1 MAKLRLG
8 INAKVSISTTLMVLV
23 SFSILAWFVYFNAQ
37 KTITLIEYETQEKQ
51 VTQLENLIDVYIDEK
66 KRLINKLAKEA
77 LASGLNES
85 QMTQNLRLIQ
95 ESGDFNLTYIGI
107 ESSGRMLRG
116 NGKHQY
122 PQDGYDPRTRS
133 WYQIP
138 KNSLKDEVLSE
149 PWIQNSYKIPVFGFA
164 SPLIENGKFIGVAS
178 SDIALKSLNAYI
190 HAQDE
195 NTSEQEII
203 VIDKNGNY
211 VGHND
216 ESKILQS
223 DELAQAIKS
232 SFNADTPTFKLDSNI
247 ATCKVES
254 QTQWLLCSIIPESR
268 IADKLSQNNKP
279 IFIMLGIFAFVLV
292 VALYVILAYLL
303 KPIRRIKK
311 SLLEFFDFLNHKQK
325 SVNPLKLRSGDE
337 FQEMAEA
344 INENVETIQ
353 HNLLKDTK
361 SLQEFFQA
369 VESIKQGHLHL
380 QIQTN
385 ANNPQLTQLGVLF
398 NEMLTS
404 LDENVSRVLVILK
417 RYADN
422 DFQKQESGS
431 AQNLQGELQVM
442 NEGVGHLGEE
452 IRKMLFTSL
461 DFAKSLNLKAKELE
475 DSVMA
480 MSESTQKQSK
490 SLEETANAVREIT
503 ESMQGVDSKAQE
515 VVQQGDDIKKI
526 LGFIAEIADQTNLL
540 ALNAAI
546 EAARAGEHGRGF
558 AVVADEVRNLA
569 ERTQKSL
576 GEIGASVNLL
586 VQSIN
591 DMGESIKVQMESIE
605 HINESIVELEEIT
618 NHNTQTAHKTQEIS
632 LGVEHIAQD
641 ILQDANMKKF

>member
-1 MAKLRLG
+1 MGGVRLG
-8 INAKVSISTTLMVLV
+8 INAKVSLSTTLMVLV

-51 VTQLENLIDVYIDEK
+51 VTQLENLINVYIDEK
-66 KRLINKLAKEA
+66 KRLIGKLAKEA

-138 KNSLKDEVLSE
+138 KASLKDEVLSE

-164 SPLIENGKFIGVAS
+164 SPLIENGRFIGVAS
-178 SDIALKSLNAYI
+178 ADIALKSLNAYI

-211 VGHND
+211 VSHND

-223 DELAQAIKS
+223 DDFAKAIKS
-232 SFNADTPTFKLDSNI
+232 SFNTDTPTFKLDSNI
-247 ATCKVES
+247 ATCKLES
-254 QTQWLLCSIIPESR
+254 KTQWLLCSIIPESR

-369 VESIKQGHLHL
+369 VENIKQGHLHL

-404 LDENVSRVLVILK
+404 LNENVSRVLVILK

-422 DFQKQESGS
+422 DFQKQEGGS
-431 AQNLQGELQVM
+431 AQNLQGELQAM

-591 DMGESIKVQMESIE
+591 DGRV
-605 HINESIVELEEIT
+605 
-618 NHNTQTAHKTQEIS
+618 
-632 LGVEHIAQD
+632 D
-641 ILQDANMKKF
+641 

>member
-1 MAKLRLG
+1 MTKLG

-77 LASGLNES
+77 LASSLNES

-149 PWIQNSYKIPVFGFA
+149 PWIQASYKIPVFGFA
-164 SPLIENGKFIGVAS
+164 SPLIENGRFIGVAS
-178 SDIALKSLNAYI
+178 ADIALKSLNAYI

-203 VIDKNGNY
+203 IIDKNGNY
-211 VGHND
+211 VSHND

-223 DELAQAIKS
+223 DEFAKAIKS

-247 ATCKVES
+247 ATCRLES
-254 QTQWLLCSIIPESR
+254 KTQWLLCSIIPESR

-279 IFIMLGIFAFVLV
+279 IFIMLGIFALILV

-353 HNLLKDTK
+353 QNLLKDTK
-361 SLQEFFQA
+361 SLEDFFQA

-431 AQNLQGELQVM
+431 AQNLQGELQAM

-591 DMGESIKVQMESIE
+591 DMGESIKVQMEGIE
-605 HINESIVELEEIT
+605 HINESIVALEEIT

>member
-1 MAKLRLG
+1 MTKLG
-8 INAKVSISTTLMVLV
+8 INAKISISTTLMVLV

-66 KRLINKLAKEA
+66 KRLIQKLAKEA

-164 SPLIENGKFIGVAS
+164 SPLIENGRFIGVAS

-203 VIDKNGNY
+203 IIDKNGNY
-211 VGHND
+211 VSHSD

-279 IFIMLGIFAFVLV
+279 IFIMLGIFAFILV

-353 HNLLKDTK
+353 QNLLKDTK

-431 AQNLQGELQVM
+431 AQNLQGELQAM
-442 NEGVGHLGEE
+442 NEGVRHLGEE